1 MCADDVA
8 VARNG
13 ILVKTITCHI
23 FIESDKTIASGGKCN
38 FKDTGFV
45 ENVTLHL
52 GKSSKKNLFWFGL
65 SVSGSI
71 HLFWFGKVWSIFQVA
86 LRQP

>member
-23 FIESDKTIASGGKCN
+23 FIESDKTIASGG
-38 FKDTGFV
+38 
-45 ENVTLHL
+45 EM
-52 GKSSKKNLFWFGL
+52 
-65 SVSGSI
+65 
-71 HLFWFGKVWSIFQVA
+71 
-86 LRQP
+86 